1 MEMGNR
7 NNSSHFD
14 DWQNI
19 SGLNM
24 QTTGTETDAEMPNGL
39 GVGASG
45 HAAPFPQT
53 VYATTDSQ
61 TDYYDSGTDSDTVS
75 SI

>member
-1 MEMGNR
+1 M
-7 NNSSHFD
+7 
-14 DWQNI
+14 
-19 SGLNM
+19 L
-24 QTTGTETDAEMPNGL
+24 NGL
-39 GVGASG
+39 AVGASG

-75 SI
+75 SIGTQYDVSNIQHLTEAEQDQEMS